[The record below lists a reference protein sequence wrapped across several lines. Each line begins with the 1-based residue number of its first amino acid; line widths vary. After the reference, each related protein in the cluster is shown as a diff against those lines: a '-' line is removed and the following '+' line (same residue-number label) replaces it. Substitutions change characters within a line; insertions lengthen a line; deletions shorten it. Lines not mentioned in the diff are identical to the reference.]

1 MYEEYSTPKK
11 RRLSNDSDDSLPTVV
26 KTPGGINDAAGQSGL
41 LRRYDEADR
50 NRYMNQKFS
59 KQFFKGTLITK
70 NGVIAYSPMLVQ
82 KGQEPLFIL
91 VPATQAEIEEWKR
104 DTSNRPI
111 LFNKDGEPVF
121 KKNLFADDV
130 GLVTKQLSNNSIAT
144 TTSTNT
150 TTDEEA
156 GSGNEAYGGKRRRSR
171 ISKKTLRKK
180 QRPRKTTLRQRR
192 G

>member
-1 MYEEYSTPKK
+1 MYEEHSTPKK
-11 RRLSNDSDDSLPTVV
+11 RRLSTYSDDDSLPTVV
-26 KTPGGINDAAGQSGL
+26 KTPSGINDAAGQSDL
-41 LRRYDEADR
+41 LRRYEEADR
-50 NRYMNQKFS
+50 NRYMNQRFAKH
-59 KQFFKGTLITK
+59 FFKGTLITK

-91 VPATQAEIEEWKR
+91 VPASDIEIEEWKR

-111 LFNKDGEPVF
+111 LFNEYGDPVF
-121 KKNLFADDV
+121 KKNLFADDI
-130 GLVTKQLSNNSIAT
+130 GINRQLSNNSNV

-171 ISKKTLRKK
+171 IGKKTHRKK
-180 QRPRKTTLRQRR
+180 QRHRKTTLRQRR
-192 G
+192 A